1 MKISAPLMSNE
12 ELVIY
17 LSSKTRACAE
27 VLYDRYAN
35 VLFLTIIRIV
45 PQKEIAEDILE
56 RTFIKAWN
64 SFESY
69 SIGNGTFLSWMMG
82 IAHGL
87 AKETLIG
94 SSITQSVSGAAR
106 PNGSSGQ
113 REL

>member
-27 VLYDRYAN
+27 ALYDRYAN
-35 VLFLTIIRIV
+35 VLFLTIIRDV
-45 PQKEIAEDILE
+45 PKKEIAEDILE

-69 SIGNGTFLSWMMG
+69 SIENGTFLSWMMG

-87 AKETLIG
+87 AKEDPNG
-94 SSITQSVSGAAR
+94 SSIAQSVPGAAR
-106 PNGSSGQ
+106 PNG
-113 REL
+113 